1 MIKTVLGDN
10 GQNAWIG
17 LNDIETEGTF
27 LYVDGVR
34 ATQQNAGWEK
44 GQPDNSEGNED
55 CAHVNR
61 AGVPDNTANDAP
73 CTYRAYALCEKLFG
87 RLM

>member
-1 MIKTVLGDN
+1 MIKVVLGDK
-10 GQNAWIG
+10 GQDAWIG

-27 LYVDGVR
+27 VYVDGVR
-34 ATQQNAGWEK
+34 ATQQNAGWER
-44 GQPDNSEGNED
+44 GQPNNFGGNED

-61 AGVPDNTANDAP
+61 AGVPDNTANDSP
-73 CTYRAYALCEKLFG
+73 CSISAFALCEKPFG